1 MSSVKGKIE
10 HGLSQGKSSYKIIF
24 RFLRQKLM
32 TKIPDHSGKTI
43 LSVMAHPDDETFGMG
58 GTLALYARGGV
69 KVHLIC
75 ATRGEVGEVD
85 PEYNETIKSA
95 ACLRTQELRCA
106 AQTLGIDQVHFL
118 NYRDS
123 GMPGS
128 EENDHPKALV
138 AQPVEKVAREVVHL
152 IRQIRPDVVVTFDPI
167 GGYRHPDHI
176 AMHQATVQAF
186 ALAADDAYPDPED
199 LPPFQP
205 DKLYFHTINHTFLK
219 IVVWVLRLIGQ
230 NPHQYGRNKDIDLV
244 ALTEVD
250 FPIHVKVDYRAV
262 KQIKAAAAS
271 CHASQGGAD
280 MNKGVRGFVT
290 WLFGGH
296 KDEYMQAYPEPE
308 AGAKVKRD
316 LFA

>member
-1 MSSVKGKIE
+1 M
-10 HGLSQGKSSYKIIF
+10 
-24 RFLRQKLM
+24 M
-32 TKIPDHSGKTI
+32 TNTPDYPGKTL
-43 LSVMAHPDDETFGMG
+43 LSVLAHPDDETFGMG
-58 GTLALYARGGV
+58 GTLALYARKGV
-69 KVHLIC
+69 SVHLIC

-85 PEYNETIKSA
+85 PEYKETIRSA

-106 AQTLGIDQVHFL
+106 AQILGIEKLHFL

-128 EENDHPKALV
+128 EDNNHPKALV
-138 AQPVEKVAREVVHL
+138 AQPVDQVANEVAHL
-152 IRQIRPDVVVTFDPI
+152 IRQIQPDVVLTFDPI

-176 AMHQATVQAF
+176 AMHQATVKAF
-186 ALAADDAYPDPED
+186 ELASDETYKDSEG

-205 DKLYFHTINHTFLK
+205 NRLYYHTINHTFLK

-230 NPHQYGRNKDIDLV
+230 DPHQFGRNKDIDLV

-250 FPIHVKVDYRAV
+250 FPIHVKVDYGAV
-262 KQIKAAAAS
+262 KDIKAEAAR

-280 MNKGVRGFVT
+280 MNKGLRGLIT

-296 KDEYMQAYPEPE
+296 KDEFMQAYPEPE